1 MVKIGE
7 TLSQSATVGGLSP
20 IDEKKVKEARADSF
34 QARLVKIEGDTQE
47 ERIRNLAQIIF
58 EQGEKLGKKV
68 DIRELKK
75 YKQLISAF
83 LEEAVG
89 TSCKF
94 SKESF
99 LDRRGRYRVYATIKR
114 INKEVEE
121 LTRQVLSSERDNI
134 KILQKLDDIRG
145 LIMDIF
151 M

>member
-1 MVKIGE
+1 MVKINDA
-7 TLSQSATVGGLSP
+7 LSQSATVGGLSP
-20 IDEKKVKEARADSF
+20 VDDKRIREAKTDSF
-34 QARLVKIEGDTQE
+34 QARLMKIEGDTQE
-47 ERIRNLAQIIF
+47 ERIRNLAQAIF

-75 YKQLISAF
+75 YKQLISTF

-94 SKESF
+94 SKDSF

-114 INKEVEE
+114 INEEIEE
-121 LTRQVLSSERDNI
+121 LTKQVLSSESDNI

-151 M
+151 L

>member
-1 MVKIGE
+1 MVKISE
-7 TLSQSATVGGLSP
+7 TLGQSSAIGSLSP
-20 IDEKKVKEARADSF
+20 TEDKRIRDAGKGTF
-34 QARLVKIEGDTQE
+34 QSSLIKIEGANQE
-47 ERIRNLAQIIF
+47 EIIRNLADAIF

-89 TSCKF
+89 ASCKF
-94 SKESF
+94 SKDSF
-99 LDRRGRYRVYATIKR
+99 LDRRGRYRVYATIKK
-114 INKEVEE
+114 INDEVAE
-121 LTRQVLSSERDNI
+121 LTKEVLSSEKDNI

>member
-7 TLSQSATVGGLSP
+7 GLGQSNTVGGLSP
-20 IDEKKVKEARADSF
+20 LDEKRVREARTDSF
-34 QARLVKIEGDTQE
+34 QARLIKIEGDTQE
-47 ERIRNLAQIIF
+47 ERIRNLAQAIF

-75 YKQLISAF
+75 YKQLISTF

-99 LDRRGRYRVYATIKR
+99 LDRRGRYRIYASIKK
-114 INKEVEE
+114 INEEIEE
-121 LTRQVLSSERDNI
+121 LTRQVLSSEKDNI
-134 KILQKLDDIRG
+134 QILQKLDDIRG

>member
-7 TLSQSATVGGLSP
+7 GLGQSNTVGGLSP
-20 IDEKKVKEARADSF
+20 LDEKRVREARTDSF
-34 QARLVKIEGDTQE
+34 QARLIKIEGDTQE
-47 ERIRNLAQIIF
+47 ERIRNLAQAIF
-58 EQGEKLGKKV
+58 QQGEKLGKKV

-75 YKQLISAF
+75 YKQLISTF

-94 SKESF
+94 AKESF
-99 LDRRGRYRVYATIKR
+99 LDRRGRYRVYASIKR
-114 INKEVEE
+114 INEEVEE
-121 LTRQVLSSERDNI
+121 LTKQVLSSEKDNI
-134 KILQKLDDIRG
+134 QILQKLEDIRG

>member
-7 TLSQSATVGGLSP
+7 GLGQSNTVGGLSP
-20 IDEKKVKEARADSF
+20 LDDKRVREARTDSF
-34 QARLVKIEGDTQE
+34 QARLIKIEGDTQE
-47 ERIRNLAQIIF
+47 ERIRNLAQAIF

-75 YKQLISAF
+75 YKQLISTF

-99 LDRRGRYRVYATIKR
+99 LDRRGRYRVYASIKK
-114 INKEVEE
+114 INEEIEE
-121 LTRQVLSSERDNI
+121 LTRQVLSSEKDNI
-134 KILQKLDDIRG
+134 QILQKLDDIRG

>member
-1 MVKIGE
+1 MVKISDA
-7 TLSQSATVGGLSP
+7 LNQSATVGGLSAK
-20 IDEKKVKEARADSF
+20 DEKRIREAKTDSF
-34 QARLVKIEGDTQE
+34 QTKLFKIEGDTQE
-47 ERIRNLAQIIF
+47 ERIRNLAEIIF

-75 YKQLISAF
+75 YKQLIATF

-89 TSCKF
+89 TSTKF

-99 LDRRGRYRVYATIKR
+99 LDRRGRYRVYASIKR
-114 INKEVEE
+114 INEEVEE
-121 LTRQVLSSERDNI
+121 LARQVLSSEKDNI
-134 KILQKLDDIRG
+134 QILQKIDDIRG